1 MLITGSGNFLQ
12 KKLPCPFLRQKE
24 YLSKLMDSSFN
35 PHSDHHNTMNL
46 RNSKQMYNLW
56 LDDLLLPPTDLM
68 LLHCGKVKTSA
79 SVRGVPVMYFE
90 NLSEIDLQLNWN
102 STKFDREANL
112 PCKVF
117 KVSVPNQYFL
127 YL

>member
-1 MLITGSGNFLQ
+1 
-12 KKLPCPFLRQKE
+12 
-24 YLSKLMDSSFN
+24 MDSSFN

-46 RNSKQMYNLW
+46 QNSKQMCNLW

-68 LLHCGKVKTSA
+68 LLHRGKVKTSA
-79 SVRGVPVMYFE
+79 SVRGVPAMYFE
-90 NLSEIDLQLNWN
+90 NLSEIDLQLNRN
-102 STKFDREANL
+102 STKFNREAYL

-117 KVSVPNQYFL
+117 KVSVPSQYFL